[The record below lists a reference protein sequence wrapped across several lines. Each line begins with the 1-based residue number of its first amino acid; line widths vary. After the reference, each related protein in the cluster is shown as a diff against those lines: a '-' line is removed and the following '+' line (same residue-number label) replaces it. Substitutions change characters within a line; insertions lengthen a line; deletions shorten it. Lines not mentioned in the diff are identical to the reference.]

1 MKRSVSQA
9 EPTSAPQ
16 NDPGSELL
24 QQMLEGRTLTEPQLI
39 NGVVVGELAGQ
50 TPDGD
55 ALISVTSMGLN
66 ARVARC
72 AAIVDLSQFGLAVAV
87 SFEQGNPHKP
97 IIMGVMQPQPQRP
110 NGSVSG
116 VPVEASVDR
125 KRRVVIQADEEI
137 ELRCGDSAIVMTSDG
152 RIHLRGQ
159 NITSEADMSQRILG
173 ASVSVN

>member
-1 MKRSVSQA
+1 MKRSVSHA
-9 EPTSAPQ
+9 VPPSASQ
-16 NDPGSELL
+16 DEPGSELL
-24 QQMLEGRTLTEPQLI
+24 QQMLEGRKLTEPFSI
-39 NGVVVGELAGQ
+39 HGVVVGELTGQ

-55 ALISVTSMGLN
+55 PLISAPSLGLD

-72 AAIVDLSQFGLAVAV
+72 AAVVDLSQIGLMVAV
-87 SFEQGNPHKP
+87 SFELGDPLKP

-110 NGSVSG
+110 GGSRAVA
-116 VPVEASVDR
+116 PIEASVDR

-137 ELRCGDSAIVMTSDG
+137 ELRCGDSAIVMTADG